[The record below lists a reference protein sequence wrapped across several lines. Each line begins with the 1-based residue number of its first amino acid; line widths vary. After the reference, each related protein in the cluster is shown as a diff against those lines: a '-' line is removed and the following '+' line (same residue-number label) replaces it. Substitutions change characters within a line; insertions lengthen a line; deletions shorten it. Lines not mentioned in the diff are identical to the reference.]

1 MSEAD
6 MNKYRYITLK
16 FLNANKSDLYM
27 IYMQHLQQEGEGVL
41 NINLENYDAENKV
54 DVVYIPLTS
63 LEQNLVEEIEK
74 RKEADNNSSMLF
86 FLMTTPH
93 EEKILEIEIS
103 ALL

>member
-1 MSEAD
+1 MSEAEL
-6 MNKYRYITLK
+6 NKYRYITLK
-16 FLNANKSDLYM
+16 FLNTNKTDLYM

-74 RKEADNNSSMLF
+74 RKSEDCNSSMLF